1 MLPRIICTL
10 LQFISIHQAPYKRSA
25 LIPSM
30 KGQAFGLAAVSEQKE
45 KEVTFQQSSGEGGK
59 NFVEELSIL
68 NISIDV

>member
-30 KGQAFGLAAVSEQKE
+30 RGSAFGLATVSEQKE
-45 KEVTFQQSSGEGGK
+45 KEITLQQSSGEGGN

-68 NISIDV
+68 NISIEV